1 MKKDNV
7 FLYIIMAAF
16 AIAISSWAIGIEN
29 EANATTQ
36 TNATSTVNVAAGG
49 GNASMSLSAFSPQ
62 TVEISSGESVT
73 WTNPTKVPE
82 PHTVTFILSNETYA
96 EI

>member
-1 MKKDNV
+1 MKKDNM
-7 FLYIIMAAF
+7 FLYVIMAAF
-16 AIAISSWAIGIEN
+16 AIALSDWAIGIEN

-62 TVEISSGESVT
+62 TV
-73 WTNPTKVPE
+73 
-82 PHTVTFILSNETYA
+82 
-96 EI
+96 